1 MLISF
6 KVEKLVISAIPDLVE
21 TWTKGFGFIPVSKD
35 EKRSLNKIN
44 FMVFPGTI
52 LLKKQLFNTKE
63 ADTQSGE
70 CLFPFQKKP
79 RLLLIISNFLR
90 NQCNFLWSFRLGS

>member
-21 TWTKGFGFIPVSKD
+21 TWTKGFGFTPVSNS
-35 EKRSLNKIN
+35 EKQSLNKIN

-52 LLKKQLFNTKE
+52 LLKKTF
-63 ADTQSGE
+63 A
-70 CLFPFQKKP
+70 
-79 RLLLIISNFLR
+79 
-90 NQCNFLWSFRLGS
+90 